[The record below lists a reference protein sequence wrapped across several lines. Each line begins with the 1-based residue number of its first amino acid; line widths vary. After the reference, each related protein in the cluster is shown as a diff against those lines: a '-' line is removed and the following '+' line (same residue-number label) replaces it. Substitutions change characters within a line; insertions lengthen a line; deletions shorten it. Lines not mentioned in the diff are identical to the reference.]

1 MSASPAGCKVLV
13 TTKLPEAFPSGSS
26 SSTADVGPSYQRLV
40 VSPMDNVALWA
51 QSLSGETVA
60 VDMADGGLSGFLED
74 LAASGVGGS
83 AGEHGGVRWKF
94 TKYV

>member
-13 TTKLPEAFPSGSS
+13 TTKIPEAFPSG

-51 QSLSGETVA
+51 QSTSSENVA
-60 VDMADGGLSGFLED
+60 VDMADGGLGGFLED
-74 LAASGVGGS
+74 LAAGGVGGS
-83 AGEHGGVRWKF
+83 AGEHAGVRWKF
-94 TKYV
+94 SKYV